1 MLCTN
6 LVLFVGAVSP
16 SAGRSSTVEF
26 EGCTMRWLALAGWLA
41 NVPRFCLKED
51 LTRWG

>member
-1 MLCTN
+1 MLRTN
-6 LVLFVGAVSP
+6 LVLFVGAVST

-26 EGCTMRWLALAGWLA
+26 EGGTVWWLALADWLA
-41 NVPRFCLKED
+41 TVPRFCLKED